1 MENGGLI
8 PYLDLINTS
17 QYPNC
22 ILSSDQNHLILTAL
36 ENIKNGEEL
45 TINYLND
52 DIYSL
57 FLNYGVVFNDYNDKN
72 IQNYYLLAVD
82 SKGFEI
88 SQN

>member
-57 FLNYGVVFNDYNDKN
+57 FLNYGVVLNDYNDKN
-72 IQNYYLLAVD
+72 IHNYYLLAVD

-88 SQN
+88 SHN